1 MTIQAITTF
10 IRIFD
15 TNNVQRYLF
24 QNSKTDANISYQP
37 DEASCFDGSTDSLS
51 YPYLPFI
58 YNGAT
63 KSNAGDNLES
73 FLTLAVNELSLS
85 RAHEFVQN
93 SYSVEVFTVL
103 MDAET
108 FDPLPN
114 RTLTVECWMISGMT
128 YDVEGVQ
135 LRLSTAIDAIA
146 SVTPNKV
153 LRTEM
158 VGVLPVSSRIS
169 NA

>member
-10 IRIFD
+10 IRVFD

-37 DEASCFDGSTDSLS
+37 DEASCFDGNTDSLS

-85 RAHEFVQN
+85 RANEFVQN

-108 FDPLPN
+108 FAAN
-114 RTLTVECWMISGMT
+114 RTLTVECWMVSGMT
-128 YDVEGVQ
+128 YDVQGVQ

-158 VGVLPVSSRIS
+158 VASRR
-169 NA
+169 AAALEYRH

>member
-10 IRIFD
+10 IRVFD

-37 DEASCFDGSTDSLS
+37 DEASCFDGNTDSLS

-85 RAHEFVQN
+85 RSHEFVQN

-108 FDPLPN
+108 FAAN
-114 RTLTVECWMISGMT
+114 RTLTVECWMVSGMT
-128 YDVEGVQ
+128 YDVQGVQ

-158 VGVLPVSSRIS
+158 VGALPVSSRIS

>member
-10 IRIFD
+10 IRVFD

-37 DEASCFDGSTDSLS
+37 DEASCFDGNTDSLS

-85 RAHEFVQN
+85 RANEFVQN

-108 FDPLPN
+108 FAAN
-114 RTLTVECWMISGMT
+114 RTLTVECWMVSGMT
-128 YDVEGVQ
+128 YDVQGVQ

-158 VGVLPVSSRIS
+158 VGALPVSSRIS

>member
-10 IRIFD
+10 IRVFD

-37 DEASCFDGSTDSLS
+37 DEASCFDGNTDSLS

-85 RAHEFVQN
+85 RANELVQN

-108 FDPLPN
+108 FAAN
-114 RTLTVECWMISGMT
+114 RTLTVECWMVSGMT
-128 YDVEGVQ
+128 YDVQGVQ

-158 VGVLPVSSRIS
+158 VGALPVSSRIS